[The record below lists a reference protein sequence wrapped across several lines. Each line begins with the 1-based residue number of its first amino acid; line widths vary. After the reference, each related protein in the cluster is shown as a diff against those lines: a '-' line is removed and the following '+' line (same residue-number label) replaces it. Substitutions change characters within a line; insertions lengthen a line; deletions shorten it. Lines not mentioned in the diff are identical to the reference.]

1 MRKNNENKTY
11 LIGFV
16 EESDPL
22 LRMDPRLSSAA
33 IRLVARW
40 SLV

>member
-1 MRKNNENKTY
+1 MKNKTY

-22 LRMDPRLSSAA
+22 LRMGSRLSGVA
-33 IRLVARW
+33 IELATLW
-40 SLV
+40 SLA